1 MEVGRKEA
9 LSASGISVN
18 TGASAVTCKRCKSK
32 VVNYIKCSECSSTYH
47 LSCAKLIN
55 NVIISEEN
63 KLICCNKKE
72 VTVECHNL
80 ERADLTQHGDE
91 NKNVIV
97 ESELHLFDALNEVGC
112 DEKNMDIRIVK
123 YVIGQK
129 DFALRQKDEV
139 IKLKDEMIFQL
150 QERIKLLMDHLKLLN
165 KVNIESELSEHARH
179 NTHIKCRE
187 NNVDPAN
194 SAKEDNSDIFIGNK
208 VKVVSDSE
216 TKTSSDI
223 DTTSDVSNEIKEP
236 KSTRTDFVKNKKVR
250 LVQKPTLCGKLVHSQ
265 EEEEETLENGAS
277 DKPNNQLEGEWTQV
291 SYKSKSKNKSAS
303 NMNHISLTKFK
314 QKKEFITGNA
324 GGGKLGVVEKLY
336 FLFVSRLDPEM
347 ECCHVLEYLNE
358 RKPGKYEVE
367 KLKTK
372 YPNYSS
378 FKVGIPSVLIDEI
391 YSPDFWPSGAFI
403 SKFYFPKDSL
413 NYKTPKDRE
422 LT

>member
-1 MEVGRKEA
+1 
-9 LSASGISVN
+9 
-18 TGASAVTCKRCKSK
+18 
-32 VVNYIKCSECSSTYH
+32 
-47 LSCAKLIN
+47 
-55 NVIISEEN
+55 EN
-63 KLICCNKKE
+63 KINCCNKKE

-80 ERADLTQHGDE
+80 ERAELTRHGDE

-236 KSTRTDFVKNKKVR
+236 KSTRTDFVKNNKVR

-277 DKPNNQLEGEWTQV
+277 DKPNNQLEGNGRKFLIKSSARSCNDSFST
-291 SYKSKSKNKSAS
+291 SYNSESISGSEYVDNYFANVAKILFKPTGGRSKIQYGPEKVRDR
-303 NMNHISLTKFK
+303 F
-314 QKKEFITGNA
+314 F
-324 GGGKLGVVEKLY
+324 GGPLLP
-336 FLFVSRLDPEM
+336 SR
-347 ECCHVLEYLNE
+347 
-358 RKPGKYEVE
+358 
-367 KLKTK
+367 
-372 YPNYSS
+372 
-378 FKVGIPSVLIDEI
+378 IPSGISSTGVSANEPVTQL
-391 YSPDFWPSGAFI
+391 FI
-403 SKFYFPKDSL
+403 SFTSAKSYFEK
-413 NYKTPKDRE
+413 
-422 LT
+422 